1 MIYSYTAIFN
11 HNKQAS
17 FGGEADIEPLKEDG
31 TGKSTDEIMVE
42 VKKALLDKYKEFFAV
57 WQDITAIE
65 VEDGNKNIIFE
76 WKKK

>member
-1 MIYSYTAIFN
+1 MIYFYTAIF
-11 HNKQAS
+11 HNSKQAS
-17 FGGEADIEPLKEDG
+17 FGGAADIEPLREDG
-31 TGKSTDEIMVE
+31 AEKSTDEIMVE

-65 VEDGNKNIIFE
+65 VEDSNKNIIFE

>member
-1 MIYSYTAIFN
+1 MTYHYTAIF
-11 HNKQAS
+11 HNSKKAS
-17 FGGEADIEPLKEDG
+17 FGGEADIEPLREDG
-31 TGKSTDEIMVE
+31 TEKSTDEIMVE

-65 VEDGNKNIIFE
+65 VEDSNKNIIFE